1 MGTKFILVL
10 PILLLGISLPLVFG
24 ENFVGELNSEVIT
37 FDSENSIYTDND
49 VIFISGSVSSI
60 DTPSVL
66 IGIHDPFGMP
76 TGFYFGNI
84 DSNNEFSISFLAKAG
99 VNFKI
104 EGKYDATAYY
114 GDSKKMVF
122 FNFVESLDDEIFE
135 TEIIEES
142 TPDEIIEESTPD
154 EIIEE
159 STPNETIEESTPDEI
174 IEESTPNETIEDDMT
189 IIKESEI
196 KANIKD
202 DVLQET
208 KIKNDINDKK
218 NNIVAQVPTNN
229 LSVEDIEL
237 GKLLNQ
243 IALNCDQNE
252 YTDTISYYDGMGPAL
267 IRLCKY
273 SEAIFYFDEDL
284 KNAPNDVEIL
294 TNKGAALSKL
304 GYFEEAILYF
314 DSALET
320 DSSYVPALN
329 NKGNALSQLGKS
341 EEAIDVY
348 NLAMKLNSENKI
360 LKENFEKS
368 KTNIPLQQNHE
379 ETSENTVQ
387 QIDENNND
395 NFKIK
400 NNDSPSSL
408 FEKIGNIFSSIG
420 SIFGFN

>member
-1 MGTKFILVL
+1 MGTKIVLVL
-10 PILLLGISLPLVFG
+10 PIVLLGISIPLVFG

-37 FDSENSIYTDND
+37 LESAKSVYTDND
-49 VIFISGSVSSI
+49 VIYISGSVSSV

-99 VNFKI
+99 INFKI

-114 GDSKKMVF
+114 SDSKKIVYF
-122 FNFVESLDDEIFE
+122 DFVESLYNEIFE
-135 TEIIEES
+135 TE
-142 TPDEIIEESTPD
+142 
-154 EIIEE
+154 
-159 STPNETIEESTPDEI
+159 TIEEPIPT
-174 IEESTPNETIEDDMT
+174 ETIEDNLI
-189 IIKESEI
+189 IIKESQI
-196 KANIKD
+196 KADIQD

-218 NNIVAQVPTNN
+218 NNVVVRVSTNN
-229 LSVEDIEL
+229 LSVEDIKL

-273 SEAIFYFDEDL
+273 SEAIFYFDEDI

-294 TNKGAALSKL
+294 TNKGTALSKL
-304 GYFEEAILYF
+304 GHFEEAILYY
-314 DSALET
+314 DSALGI

-329 NKGNALSQLGKS
+329 NKGNALSQLGKF

-348 NLAMKLNSENKI
+348 NLGMKLNSENKI

-368 KTNIPLQQNHE
+368 MIKIPLQQYHE
-379 ETSENTVQ
+379 ETSENTNH
-387 QIDENNND
+387 QIDKNNND

-400 NNDSPSSL
+400 NNNSIPNL
-408 FEKIGNIFSSIG
+408 FEKIGSIFSSIG

>member
-1 MGTKFILVL
+1 MGTKIILVL
-10 PILLLGISLPLVFG
+10 PIVLLGISIPLVFG

-37 FDSENSIYTDND
+37 LESAKSVYTDND
-49 VIFISGSVSSI
+49 VIYISGSVSSV
-60 DTPSVL
+60 DAPSII

-99 VNFKI
+99 INFKI

-114 GDSKKMVF
+114 SDSKKIVYF
-122 FNFVESLDDEIFE
+122 DFVESLDDEIFE
-135 TEIIEES
+135 TE
-142 TPDEIIEESTPD
+142 
-154 EIIEE
+154 
-159 STPNETIEESTPDEI
+159 TIEEF
-174 IEESTPNETIEDDMT
+174 TPNETIEDNLI
-189 IIKESEI
+189 IIKQSQI
-196 KANIKD
+196 KADIQD

-218 NNIVAQVPTNN
+218 NNAIAQVSTNN
-229 LSVEDIEL
+229 LSVGDTEL

-243 IALNCDQNE
+243 IALSCEQNE

-273 SEAIFYFDEDL
+273 SEAIFYFDEDIR
-284 KNAPNDVEIL
+284 NAPNDVEIL
-294 TNKGAALSKL
+294 TNKGTALSKL
-304 GYFEEAILYF
+304 GHFEEAILYY
-314 DSALET
+314 DSTLAI

-329 NKGNALSQLGKS
+329 NKGNALSQLGKF

-348 NLAMKLNSENKI
+348 NLGMKLDSENKI

-368 KTNIPLQQNHE
+368 TIKIPLQQYPE
-379 ETSENTVQ
+379 ETSEDTDH
-387 QIDENNND
+387 QIDKNNND

-400 NNDSPSSL
+400 NNNSIPNL
-408 FEKIGNIFSSIG
+408 FEKIGSIFSSIG

>member
-1 MGTKFILVL
+1 MGTKIILVL
-10 PILLLGISLPLVFG
+10 PIVLLGISIPLVFG

-37 FDSENSIYTDND
+37 LESAKSVYTDND
-49 VIFISGSVSSI
+49 VIYISGSVSSV
-60 DTPSVL
+60 DAPSII

-99 VNFKI
+99 INFKI

-114 GDSKKMVF
+114 SDSKKIVYF
-122 FNFVESLDDEIFE
+122 DFVESLDDEIFE
-135 TEIIEES
+135 TE
-142 TPDEIIEESTPD
+142 
-154 EIIEE
+154 
-159 STPNETIEESTPDEI
+159 TIEEF
-174 IEESTPNETIEDDMT
+174 TPNETIEDNLI
-189 IIKESEI
+189 IIKQSQI
-196 KANIKD
+196 KADIQD

-218 NNIVAQVPTNN
+218 NNAIAQVSTNN
-229 LSVEDIEL
+229 LSVGDTEL

-243 IALNCDQNE
+243 IALSCEQNE

-273 SEAIFYFDEDL
+273 SEAIFYFDEDI
-284 KNAPNDVEIL
+284 KSAPNDVEIL
-294 TNKGAALSKL
+294 TNKGTALSKL
-304 GYFEEAILYF
+304 GHFEEAILYY
-314 DSALET
+314 DSTLAI

-329 NKGNALSQLGKS
+329 NKGNALSQLGKF

-348 NLAMKLNSENKI
+348 NLGMKLDSENKI

-368 KTNIPLQQNHE
+368 MIKIPLQQYPE
-379 ETSENTVQ
+379 ETSEDTDH
-387 QIDENNND
+387 QIDKNNND

-400 NNDSPSSL
+400 NNNSIPNL
-408 FEKIGNIFSSIG
+408 FEKIGSIFSSIG

>member
-1 MGTKFILVL
+1 MGTKIILVL
-10 PILLLGISLPLVFG
+10 PIVLLGISIPLVFG

-37 FDSENSIYTDND
+37 LESAKSVYTDND
-49 VIFISGSVSSI
+49 VIYISGSVSSV

-99 VNFKI
+99 INFKI

-114 GDSKKMVF
+114 SDSKKIVYF
-122 FNFVESLDDEIFE
+122 DFVESLYNEIFE
-135 TEIIEES
+135 TE
-142 TPDEIIEESTPD
+142 
-154 EIIEE
+154 
-159 STPNETIEESTPDEI
+159 TIEEPIPT
-174 IEESTPNETIEDDMT
+174 ETIEDNLI
-189 IIKESEI
+189 IIKESQI
-196 KANIKD
+196 KADIQD

-218 NNIVAQVPTNN
+218 NNVVVRVSTNN
-229 LSVEDIEL
+229 LSVEDINL

-273 SEAIFYFDEDL
+273 SEAIFYFDEDI

-294 TNKGAALSKL
+294 TNKGTALSKL
-304 GYFEEAILYF
+304 GHFEEAILYY
-314 DSALET
+314 DSALGI

-329 NKGNALSQLGKS
+329 NKGNALSQLGKF

-348 NLAMKLNSENKI
+348 NLGMKLNSENKI

-368 KTNIPLQQNHE
+368 MIKIPLQQYHE
-379 ETSENTVQ
+379 ETSENTNH
-387 QIDENNND
+387 QIDKNNND

-400 NNDSPSSL
+400 NNNSIPNL
-408 FEKIGNIFSSIG
+408 FEKIGSIFSSIG

>member
-1 MGTKFILVL
+1 V
-10 PILLLGISLPLVFG
+10 LLGISFPLVFG

-37 FDSENSIYTDND
+37 LESAKSVYTDND
-49 VIFISGSVSSI
+49 VIYISGSVSSV

-99 VNFKI
+99 INFKI

-114 GDSKKMVF
+114 SDSKKIVYF
-122 FNFVESLDDEIFE
+122 DFVESLDDEIFE
-135 TEIIEES
+135 TETIEEPIP
-142 TPDEIIEESTPD
+142 T
-154 EIIEE
+154 
-159 STPNETIEESTPDEI
+159 ETIEESTP
-174 IEESTPNETIEDDMT
+174 TKTIEDNLI
-189 IIKESEI
+189 IIKESQI
-196 KANIKD
+196 KAEIQD

-218 NNIVAQVPTNN
+218 NNAVAQVSTNN

-243 IALNCDQNE
+243 IALNCEQNE

-273 SEAIFYFDEDL
+273 SEAIFYFDEDI

-294 TNKGAALSKL
+294 TNKGTALSKL
-304 GYFEEAILYF
+304 GHFEEAILYY
-314 DSALET
+314 DSALGI

-329 NKGNALSQLGKS
+329 NKGNALSQLGKF

-348 NLAMKLNSENKI
+348 NLGMKLNSENKI

-368 KTNIPLQQNHE
+368 MIKIPLQQYHE
-379 ETSENTVQ
+379 ETSENTNH
-387 QIDENNND
+387 QIDKNNND

-400 NNDSPSSL
+400 NNNSIPNL
-408 FEKIGNIFSSIG
+408 FEKIGSIFSSIG
-420 SIFGFN
+420 SIFSFN

>member
-1 MGTKFILVL
+1 LGTKIILVL
-10 PILLLGISLPLVFG
+10 PIVLLGISIPLVFG
-24 ENFVGELNSEVIT
+24 ENFVHERDSEVIT
-37 FDSENSIYTDND
+37 LESAKSVYTDND
-49 VIFISGSVSSI
+49 VIYISGSVYSV
-60 DTPSVL
+60 DAPSVL
-66 IGIHDPFGMP
+66 IGIYDPFGMP

-99 VNFKI
+99 INFKI
-104 EGKYDATAYY
+104 EGKYDAIAYY
-114 GDSKKMVF
+114 SDSKKIVYF
-122 FNFVESLDDEIFE
+122 DFVESLDYEIFE
-135 TEIIEES
+135 TETIEE
-142 TPDEIIEESTPD
+142 PI
-154 EIIEE
+154 
-159 STPNETIEESTPDEI
+159 PNETIEEPI
-174 IEESTPNETIEDDMT
+174 PNETNEDNLI
-189 IIKESEI
+189 IIKESQI
-196 KANIKD
+196 KADIQE

-218 NNIVAQVPTNN
+218 NNAVAQVSTNN
-229 LSVEDIEL
+229 LSVENTEL

-273 SEAIFYFDEDL
+273 PEAIFYFDEDI

-304 GYFEEAILYF
+304 GHFEEAILYY
-314 DSALET
+314 DSALGI

-329 NKGNALSQLGKS
+329 NKGNALSQLGKF

-348 NLAMKLNSENKI
+348 NLGMKLNSENKI

-368 KTNIPLQQNHE
+368 MIKIPLQQYHE
-379 ETSENTVQ
+379 ETPENTDH
-387 QIDENNND
+387 QIDKNNSD

-400 NNDSPSSL
+400 NNNSVPNL
-408 FEKIGNIFSSIG
+408 FEKIGNIFSSIA

>member
-1 MGTKFILVL
+1 MGTKIILVL
-10 PILLLGISLPLVFG
+10 PIVLLGISIPLVFG

-37 FDSENSIYTDND
+37 LESAKSVYTDND
-49 VIFISGSVSSI
+49 VIYISGSVSSV

-99 VNFKI
+99 INFKI
-104 EGKYDATAYY
+104 EGKYDAAAYY
-114 GDSKKMVF
+114 SDSKKIVYF
-122 FNFVESLDDEIFE
+122 DFVESLYNEIFE
-135 TEIIEES
+135 TE
-142 TPDEIIEESTPD
+142 
-154 EIIEE
+154 
-159 STPNETIEESTPDEI
+159 TIEEPIPT
-174 IEESTPNETIEDDMT
+174 ETIEDNLI
-189 IIKESEI
+189 IIKESQI
-196 KANIKD
+196 KADIQD

-218 NNIVAQVPTNN
+218 NNVVVRVSTNN
-229 LSVEDIEL
+229 LSVEDINL

-273 SEAIFYFDEDL
+273 SEAIFYFDEDI

-294 TNKGAALSKL
+294 TNKGTALSKL
-304 GYFEEAILYF
+304 GHFEEAILYY
-314 DSALET
+314 DSALGI

-329 NKGNALSQLGKS
+329 NKGNALSQLGKF

-348 NLAMKLNSENKI
+348 NLGMKLNSENKI

-368 KTNIPLQQNHE
+368 MIKIPLQQYHE
-379 ETSENTVQ
+379 ETSENTNH
-387 QIDENNND
+387 QIDKNNND

-400 NNDSPSSL
+400 NNNSIPNL
-408 FEKIGNIFSSIG
+408 FEKIGSIFSSIG

>member
-1 MGTKFILVL
+1 MGTKIILVL
-10 PILLLGISLPLVFG
+10 PIVLLGISIPLVFG

-37 FDSENSIYTDND
+37 LESAKSVYTDNE
-49 VIFISGSVSSI
+49 VIYISGSVFSV
-60 DTPSVL
+60 DAPSVL

-99 VNFKI
+99 INFKI

-114 GDSKKMVF
+114 SDSKKIVYF
-122 FNFVESLDDEIFE
+122 DFVESPDYEIFE
-135 TEIIEES
+135 TE
-142 TPDEIIEESTPD
+142 T
-154 EIIEE
+154 IEE
-159 STPNETIEESTPDEI
+159 STPNETIEESTPNET
-174 IEESTPNETIEDDMT
+174 IEESTPNETIEDNLI
-189 IIKESEI
+189 IIKESQI
-196 KANIKD
+196 KADIQD

-208 KIKNDINDKK
+208 KIKDDINDKK
-218 NNIVAQVPTNN
+218 NNAMAQVSTNN
-229 LSVEDIEL
+229 LSVEDNEL

-252 YTDTISYYDGMGPAL
+252 YTDTIFYYDGMGPAL

-273 SEAIFYFDEDL
+273 SEAIFYFDEDI

-304 GYFEEAILYF
+304 GHFEEAILYY
-314 DSALET
+314 DSALAI

-329 NKGNALSQLGKS
+329 NKGNALSQLGKF

-348 NLAMKLNSENKI
+348 NLGMKFNSDNKI

-368 KTNIPLQQNHE
+368 MIKIPLQQYHE
-379 ETSENTVQ
+379 KTSENTDH
-387 QIDENNND
+387 QIDKNNND

-400 NNDSPSSL
+400 NNNSIPNL
-408 FEKIGNIFSSIG
+408 FEKIGNIFSSIA

>member
-1 MGTKFILVL
+1 MGTKIVLVL
-10 PILLLGISLPLVFG
+10 PIVLLGISIPLVFG

-37 FDSENSIYTDND
+37 LESAKSVYTDND
-49 VIFISGSVSSI
+49 VIYISGSVSSV

-99 VNFKI
+99 INFKI

-114 GDSKKMVF
+114 SDSKKIVYF
-122 FNFVESLDDEIFE
+122 DFVESLDNEIFE
-135 TEIIEES
+135 TE
-142 TPDEIIEESTPD
+142 
-154 EIIEE
+154 
-159 STPNETIEESTPDEI
+159 TIEEPIPT
-174 IEESTPNETIEDDMT
+174 ETIEDNLI
-189 IIKESEI
+189 IIKESQI
-196 KANIKD
+196 KADIQD

-218 NNIVAQVPTNN
+218 NNVVVRVSTNN
-229 LSVEDIEL
+229 LSVEDIKL

-273 SEAIFYFDEDL
+273 SEAIFYFDEDI

-294 TNKGAALSKL
+294 TNKGTALSKL
-304 GYFEEAILYF
+304 GHFEEAILYY
-314 DSALET
+314 DSALGI

-329 NKGNALSQLGKS
+329 NKGNALSQLGKF

-348 NLAMKLNSENKI
+348 NLGMKLNSENKI

-368 KTNIPLQQNHE
+368 MIKIPLQQYHE
-379 ETSENTVQ
+379 ETSENTNH
-387 QIDENNND
+387 QIDKNNND

-400 NNDSPSSL
+400 NNNSIPNL
-408 FEKIGNIFSSIG
+408 FEKIGSIFSSIG

>member
-1 MGTKFILVL
+1 MGTKIVLVL
-10 PILLLGISLPLVFG
+10 PIVLLGISIPLVFG

-37 FDSENSIYTDND
+37 LESAKSVYTDND
-49 VIFISGSVSSI
+49 VIYISGSVSSV

-99 VNFKI
+99 INFKI

-114 GDSKKMVF
+114 SDSKKIVYF
-122 FNFVESLDDEIFE
+122 DFVESLYNEIFE
-135 TEIIEES
+135 TE
-142 TPDEIIEESTPD
+142 
-154 EIIEE
+154 
-159 STPNETIEESTPDEI
+159 TIEEPIPT
-174 IEESTPNETIEDDMT
+174 ETIEDNLI
-189 IIKESEI
+189 IIKESQI
-196 KANIKD
+196 KADIQD

-218 NNIVAQVPTNN
+218 NNVVVRVSTNN
-229 LSVEDIEL
+229 LSVEDINL

-273 SEAIFYFDEDL
+273 SEAIFYFDEDI

-294 TNKGAALSKL
+294 TNKGTALSKL
-304 GYFEEAILYF
+304 GHFEEAILYY
-314 DSALET
+314 DSALGI

-329 NKGNALSQLGKS
+329 NKGNALSQLGKF

-348 NLAMKLNSENKI
+348 NLGMKLNSENKI

-368 KTNIPLQQNHE
+368 MIKIPLQQYHE
-379 ETSENTVQ
+379 ETSENTNH
-387 QIDENNND
+387 QIDKNNND

-400 NNDSPSSL
+400 NNNSIPNL
-408 FEKIGNIFSSIG
+408 FEKIGSIFSSIG

>member
-1 MGTKFILVL
+1 LGTKIILVL
-10 PILLLGISLPLVFG
+10 PIVLLGISFPLVFG

-37 FDSENSIYTDND
+37 LESAKSVYTDND
-49 VIFISGSVSSI
+49 VIYISGSVSSV

-99 VNFKI
+99 INFKI

-114 GDSKKMVF
+114 SDSKKIVYF
-122 FNFVESLDDEIFE
+122 DFVESLDDEIFE
-135 TEIIEES
+135 TE
-142 TPDEIIEESTPD
+142 
-154 EIIEE
+154 
-159 STPNETIEESTPDEI
+159 TIEEPIPT
-174 IEESTPNETIEDDMT
+174 ETIEDNLI
-189 IIKESEI
+189 IIKESQI
-196 KANIKD
+196 KADIQD

-218 NNIVAQVPTNN
+218 NNVVVRVSTNN
-229 LSVEDIEL
+229 LSVEDIKL

-273 SEAIFYFDEDL
+273 SEAIFYFDEDI

-294 TNKGAALSKL
+294 TNKGTALSKL
-304 GYFEEAILYF
+304 GHFEEAILYY
-314 DSALET
+314 DSALGI

-329 NKGNALSQLGKS
+329 NKGNALSQLSKF

-348 NLAMKLNSENKI
+348 NLGMKLNSENKI

-368 KTNIPLQQNHE
+368 MIKIPLQQYHE
-379 ETSENTVQ
+379 ETSENTNH
-387 QIDENNND
+387 QIDKNNND

-400 NNDSPSSL
+400 NNNSIPNL
-408 FEKIGNIFSSIG
+408 FEKIGSIFSSIG
-420 SIFGFN
+420 SIFSFN

>member
-10 PILLLGISLPLVFG
+10 PIVLLGISIPLVFG

-37 FDSENSIYTDND
+37 FDSENSVYTDND

-99 VNFKI
+99 INFKI

-114 GDSKKMVF
+114 GDSKKIVF
-122 FNFVESLDDEIFE
+122 FDFVESLDDEIFE
-135 TEIIEES
+135 TQTIEEFA
-142 TPDEIIEESTPD
+142 PDEIIEESA
-154 EIIEE
+154 
-159 STPNETIEESTPDEI
+159 PNEI
-174 IEESTPNETIEDDMT
+174 IEDDMT

-196 KANIKD
+196 KANVKD
-202 DVLQET
+202 VVLQET

-243 IALNCDQNE
+243 ITLNCDQNE

-273 SEAIFYFDEDL
+273 SEAIFYFDKDL
-284 KNAPNDVEIL
+284 KNAPNDVKIL

-304 GYFEEAILYF
+304 GHFEEAILYY

-368 KTNIPLQQNHE
+368 KTNIPLQQNHD

-387 QIDENNND
+387 QIDEKNND

-400 NNDSPSSL
+400 NNDSFSSL

-420 SIFGFN
+420 SIFSFN

>member
-1 MGTKFILVL
+1 MGTKIVLVL
-10 PILLLGISLPLVFG
+10 PIVLLGISIPLVFG

-37 FDSENSIYTDND
+37 LESAKSVYTDND
-49 VIFISGSVSSI
+49 VIYISGSVSSV
-60 DTPSVL
+60 DAPSVL

-99 VNFKI
+99 INFKI

-114 GDSKKMVF
+114 SDSKKIVYF
-122 FNFVESLDDEIFE
+122 DFVESLYNEIFE
-135 TEIIEES
+135 TE
-142 TPDEIIEESTPD
+142 
-154 EIIEE
+154 
-159 STPNETIEESTPDEI
+159 TIEEPIPT
-174 IEESTPNETIEDDMT
+174 ETIEDNLI
-189 IIKESEI
+189 IIKESQI
-196 KANIKD
+196 KADIQD

-218 NNIVAQVPTNN
+218 NNVVVRVSTNN
-229 LSVEDIEL
+229 LSVEDINL

-273 SEAIFYFDEDL
+273 SEAIFYFDEDI

-294 TNKGAALSKL
+294 TNKGTALSKL
-304 GYFEEAILYF
+304 GHFEEAILYY
-314 DSALET
+314 DSALGI

-329 NKGNALSQLGKS
+329 NKGNALSQLGKF

-348 NLAMKLNSENKI
+348 NLGMKLNSENKI

-368 KTNIPLQQNHE
+368 MIKIPLQQYHE
-379 ETSENTVQ
+379 ETSENTNH
-387 QIDENNND
+387 QIDKNNND

-400 NNDSPSSL
+400 NNNSIPNL
-408 FEKIGNIFSSIG
+408 FEKIGSIFSSIG

>member
-1 MGTKFILVL
+1 MGTKIVLVL
-10 PILLLGISLPLVFG
+10 PIVLLGISIPLVFG

-37 FDSENSIYTDND
+37 LESAKSVYTDND
-49 VIFISGSVSSI
+49 VIYISGSVSSV

-84 DSNNEFSISFLAKAG
+84 DFNNEFSISFLAKAG
-99 VNFKI
+99 INFKI

-114 GDSKKMVF
+114 SDSKKIVYF
-122 FNFVESLDDEIFE
+122 DFVESLYNEIFE
-135 TEIIEES
+135 TE
-142 TPDEIIEESTPD
+142 
-154 EIIEE
+154 
-159 STPNETIEESTPDEI
+159 TIEEPIPT
-174 IEESTPNETIEDDMT
+174 ETIEDNLI
-189 IIKESEI
+189 IIKQSQI
-196 KANIKD
+196 KADIQD

-218 NNIVAQVPTNN
+218 NNAIAQVSTNN
-229 LSVEDIEL
+229 LSVGDTEL

-243 IALNCDQNE
+243 IALSCEQNE

-273 SEAIFYFDEDL
+273 SEAIFYFDEDIR
-284 KNAPNDVEIL
+284 NAPNDVEIL
-294 TNKGAALSKL
+294 TNKGTALSKL
-304 GYFEEAILYF
+304 GHFEEAILYY
-314 DSALET
+314 DSTLAI

-329 NKGNALSQLGKS
+329 NKGNALSQLGKF

-348 NLAMKLNSENKI
+348 NLGMKLDSENKI

-368 KTNIPLQQNHE
+368 MIKIPSQQYPE
-379 ETSENTVQ
+379 ETSEDTDH
-387 QIDENNND
+387 QIDKNNND

-400 NNDSPSSL
+400 NNNSIPNL
-408 FEKIGNIFSSIG
+408 FEKIGSIFSSIG

>member
-1 MGTKFILVL
+1 MGTKIILVL
-10 PILLLGISLPLVFG
+10 PIVLLGISIPLVFG

-37 FDSENSIYTDND
+37 LESAKSVYTDND
-49 VIFISGSVSSI
+49 VIYISGSVSSV

-99 VNFKI
+99 INFKI
-104 EGKYDATAYY
+104 EGKYDAAAYY
-114 GDSKKMVF
+114 SDSKKIVYF
-122 FNFVESLDDEIFE
+122 DFVESLDYEIFE
-135 TEIIEES
+135 AEIIEELIP
-142 TPDEIIEESTPD
+142 T
-154 EIIEE
+154 
-159 STPNETIEESTPDEI
+159 
-174 IEESTPNETIEDDMT
+174 ETIEDNL
-189 IIKESEI
+189 IIIQESQI
-196 KANIKD
+196 KVDIQD

-218 NNIVAQVPTNN
+218 NNAVAQVSTNN
-229 LSVEDIEL
+229 LSVEDTEL

-243 IALNCDQNE
+243 IALNCEQNE
-252 YTDTISYYDGMGPAL
+252 YTDTLSYYDGMGPAL

-273 SEAIFYFDEDL
+273 SEAIFYFDEDI

-294 TNKGAALSKL
+294 TNKGTALSKL
-304 GYFEEAILYF
+304 GHFEEAILYY
-314 DSALET
+314 DSALGI

-329 NKGNALSQLGKS
+329 NKGNALSQLGKF

-348 NLAMKLNSENKI
+348 NLGMKLNSENKI

-368 KTNIPLQQNHE
+368 MIKIPLQQYHE
-379 ETSENTVQ
+379 ETSENTNH
-387 QIDENNND
+387 QIDKNNND

-400 NNDSPSSL
+400 NNNSIPNL
-408 FEKIGNIFSSIG
+408 FEKIGSIFSSIG

>member
-1 MGTKFILVL
+1 MGTKIVLVL
-10 PILLLGISLPLVFG
+10 PIVLLGISIPLVFS

-37 FDSENSIYTDND
+37 LESAKSVYTDND
-49 VIFISGSVSSI
+49 VIYISGLVSSV

-99 VNFKI
+99 INFKI
-104 EGKYDATAYY
+104 EGKYDATTYY
-114 GDSKKMVF
+114 SDSKKIVYF
-122 FNFVESLDDEIFE
+122 DFVESLYNEIFE
-135 TEIIEES
+135 TE
-142 TPDEIIEESTPD
+142 
-154 EIIEE
+154 
-159 STPNETIEESTPDEI
+159 TIEEPIPT
-174 IEESTPNETIEDDMT
+174 ETIEDNLI
-189 IIKESEI
+189 IIKESQI
-196 KANIKD
+196 KADIQD

-218 NNIVAQVPTNN
+218 NNVVVRVSTNN
-229 LSVEDIEL
+229 LSVEDIKL

-273 SEAIFYFDEDL
+273 SEAIFYFDEDI

-294 TNKGAALSKL
+294 TNKGTALSKL
-304 GYFEEAILYF
+304 GHFEEAILYY
-314 DSALET
+314 DSALGI

-329 NKGNALSQLGKS
+329 NKGNALSQLGKF

-348 NLAMKLNSENKI
+348 NLGMKLNSENKI

-368 KTNIPLQQNHE
+368 MIKIPLQQYHE
-379 ETSENTVQ
+379 ETSENTNH
-387 QIDENNND
+387 QIDRNNND

-400 NNDSPSSL
+400 NNNSIPNL
-408 FEKIGNIFSSIG
+408 FEKIGSIFSSIG
-420 SIFGFN
+420 SIFSFN

>member
-10 PILLLGISLPLVFG
+10 PIVLFGISIPLVFG

-37 FDSENSIYTDND
+37 FDSKNSAYTDND

-66 IGIHDPFGMP
+66 IGIHDPFGIP

-99 VNFKI
+99 INFKV

-114 GDSKKMVF
+114 GDSKKIVF
-122 FNFVESLDDEIFE
+122 FDFVESLGDEIFE
-135 TEIIEES
+135 TE
-142 TPDEIIEESTPD
+142 T
-154 EIIEE
+154 IEE
-159 STPNETIEESTPDEI
+159 STPNETIEESTP
-174 IEESTPNETIEDDMT
+174 NETIEDDMV

-218 NNIVAQVPTNN
+218 NNTVVQVSSNN

-284 KNAPNDVEIL
+284 KNAPNDVEVL

-304 GYFEEAILYF
+304 GHFEEAILYYN
-314 DSALET
+314 SALET

-329 NKGNALSQLGKS
+329 NKGNALSQLGKF

-348 NLAMKLNSENKI
+348 NFSMKLNSENKI

-368 KTNIPLQQNHE
+368 KINIPLQQNHE
-379 ETSENTVQ
+379 ETSENTIQ
-387 QIDENNND
+387 QINENNND

-400 NNDSPSSL
+400 NNNLTSNL

>member
-1 MGTKFILVL
+1 MGTKIILVL
-10 PILLLGISLPLVFG
+10 PIVLLGISFPLVFG

-37 FDSENSIYTDND
+37 LESAKSVYTDNN
-49 VIFISGSVSSI
+49 VIYISGSVSSV

-66 IGIHDPFGMP
+66 IGIHEPFGMP

-99 VNFKI
+99 INFKI

-114 GDSKKMVF
+114 SDSKKIVYF
-122 FNFVESLDDEIFE
+122 DFVESLDDEIFE
-135 TEIIEES
+135 TETIEEPIP
-142 TPDEIIEESTPD
+142 T
-154 EIIEE
+154 
-159 STPNETIEESTPDEI
+159 ETIEESTP
-174 IEESTPNETIEDDMT
+174 TKTIEDNLI
-189 IIKESEI
+189 IIKESQI
-196 KANIKD
+196 KADIQD

-218 NNIVAQVPTNN
+218 NNAVAQVSTNN

-243 IALNCDQNE
+243 IALNCEQDE

-273 SEAIFYFDEDL
+273 SEAISYFDEDI

-304 GYFEEAILYF
+304 GHFEEAILYY
-314 DSALET
+314 DSALGI

-329 NKGNALSQLGKS
+329 NKGNALSQLGKF

-348 NLAMKLNSENKI
+348 NLGMKFNSENKI

-368 KTNIPLQQNHE
+368 MIKIPLQQYHE
-379 ETSENTVQ
+379 EKSEDTDH
-387 QIDENNND
+387 QIDKNNND

-400 NNDSPSSL
+400 NNNSIPNL
-408 FEKIGNIFSSIG
+408 FEKIGSIFSSIG
-420 SIFGFN
+420 SIFGFS

>member
-1 MGTKFILVL
+1 V
-10 PILLLGISLPLVFG
+10 LLGISIPLVFG

-37 FDSENSIYTDND
+37 LESAKSVYTDND
-49 VIFISGSVSSI
+49 VIYISGSVSSV

-99 VNFKI
+99 INFKI

-114 GDSKKMVF
+114 SDSKKIVYF
-122 FNFVESLDDEIFE
+122 DFVESLYNEIFE
-135 TEIIEES
+135 TE
-142 TPDEIIEESTPD
+142 
-154 EIIEE
+154 
-159 STPNETIEESTPDEI
+159 TIEEPIPT
-174 IEESTPNETIEDDMT
+174 ETIEDNLI
-189 IIKESEI
+189 IIKESQI
-196 KANIKD
+196 KADIQD

-218 NNIVAQVPTNN
+218 NNVVVRVSTNN
-229 LSVEDIEL
+229 LSVEDIKL

-273 SEAIFYFDEDL
+273 SEAIFYFDEDI

-294 TNKGAALSKL
+294 TNKGTALSKL
-304 GYFEEAILYF
+304 GHFEEAILYY
-314 DSALET
+314 DSALGI

-329 NKGNALSQLGKS
+329 NKGNALSQLGKF

-348 NLAMKLNSENKI
+348 NLGMKLNSENKI

-368 KTNIPLQQNHE
+368 MIKIPLQQYHE
-379 ETSENTVQ
+379 ETSENTNH
-387 QIDENNND
+387 QIDKNNND

-400 NNDSPSSL
+400 NNNSIPNL
-408 FEKIGNIFSSIG
+408 FEKIGSIFSSIG
-420 SIFGFN
+420 SIFSFN

>member
-1 MGTKFILVL
+1 MGTKIILVL
-10 PILLLGISLPLVFG
+10 PIVLLGISIPLVFG

-37 FDSENSIYTDND
+37 LESAKSVYTDND
-49 VIFISGSVSSI
+49 VIYISGSVSSV

-99 VNFKI
+99 INFKI

-114 GDSKKMVF
+114 SDSKKIVYF
-122 FNFVESLDDEIFE
+122 DFVESLDNEIFE
-135 TEIIEES
+135 TE
-142 TPDEIIEESTPD
+142 
-154 EIIEE
+154 
-159 STPNETIEESTPDEI
+159 TIEEPIPT
-174 IEESTPNETIEDDMT
+174 ETIEDNLI
-189 IIKESEI
+189 IIKESQI
-196 KANIKD
+196 KADIQD

-218 NNIVAQVPTNN
+218 NNVVVRVSTNN
-229 LSVEDIEL
+229 LSVEDIKL

-273 SEAIFYFDEDL
+273 SEAIFYFDEDI

-294 TNKGAALSKL
+294 TNKGTALSKL
-304 GYFEEAILYF
+304 GHFEEAILYY
-314 DSALET
+314 DSALGI

-329 NKGNALSQLGKS
+329 NKGNALSQLGKF

-348 NLAMKLNSENKI
+348 NLGMKLNSENKI

-368 KTNIPLQQNHE
+368 MIKIPLQQYHE
-379 ETSENTVQ
+379 ETSENTNH
-387 QIDENNND
+387 QIDKNNND

-400 NNDSPSSL
+400 NNNSIPNL
-408 FEKIGNIFSSIG
+408 FEKIGSIFSSIG

>member
-10 PILLLGISLPLVFG
+10 PIVLLGISIPLVFG

-37 FDSENSIYTDND
+37 FDSENSVYTDND

-66 IGIHDPFGMP
+66 IGIHDPFGIP

-99 VNFKI
+99 INFKV

-114 GDSKKMVF
+114 GDSKKIVF
-122 FNFVESLDDEIFE
+122 FDFVESLGDEIFE
-135 TEIIEES
+135 TKTIEEPIPNE
-142 TPDEIIEESTPD
+142 TID
-154 EIIEE
+154 E
-159 STPNETIEESTPDEI
+159 STPNETIDESI
-174 IEESTPNETIEDDMT
+174 PNETIEDDMV

-196 KANIKD
+196 KTNIKD

-218 NNIVAQVPTNN
+218 NYTVVQVSTNN

-284 KNAPNDVEIL
+284 KNAPNDVEVL

-304 GYFEEAILYF
+304 GHFEEAILYYN
-314 DSALET
+314 SALET
-320 DSSYVPALN
+320 DSSYVPSLN
-329 NKGNALSQLGKS
+329 NKGNALSQLGKF

-348 NLAMKLNSENKI
+348 NLGMKLNSENEI

-368 KTNIPLQQNHE
+368 KTNIPLQQNQE

-387 QIDENNND
+387 QIDEDNND
-395 NFKIK
+395 NFEIK
-400 NNDSPSSL
+400 NNDSASNL

>member
-1 MGTKFILVL
+1 MGTKIVLVL
-10 PILLLGISLPLVFG
+10 PIVLLGISIPLVFG

-37 FDSENSIYTDND
+37 LESAKSVYTDND
-49 VIFISGSVSSI
+49 VIYISGLVSSV

-99 VNFKI
+99 INFKI

-114 GDSKKMVF
+114 SDSKKIVYF
-122 FNFVESLDDEIFE
+122 DFVESLDDEIFE
-135 TEIIEES
+135 TE
-142 TPDEIIEESTPD
+142 
-154 EIIEE
+154 
-159 STPNETIEESTPDEI
+159 TIEEPIPT
-174 IEESTPNETIEDDMT
+174 ETIEDNLI
-189 IIKESEI
+189 IIKESQI
-196 KANIKD
+196 KADIQD

-218 NNIVAQVPTNN
+218 NNVVVRVSTNN
-229 LSVEDIEL
+229 LSVEDIKL

-273 SEAIFYFDEDL
+273 SEAIFYFDEDI

-294 TNKGAALSKL
+294 TNKGTALSKL
-304 GYFEEAILYF
+304 GHFEEAILYY
-314 DSALET
+314 DSALGI

-329 NKGNALSQLGKS
+329 NKGNALSQLGKF

-348 NLAMKLNSENKI
+348 NLGMKLNSENKI

-368 KTNIPLQQNHE
+368 MIKIPLQQYHE
-379 ETSENTVQ
+379 ETSENTNH
-387 QIDENNND
+387 QIDKNNND

-400 NNDSPSSL
+400 NNNSIPNL
-408 FEKIGNIFSSIG
+408 FEKIGSIFSSIG

>member
-1 MGTKFILVL
+1 LGTKIILVL
-10 PILLLGISLPLVFG
+10 PILLLGISIPLVFG
-24 ENFVGELNSEVIT
+24 ENFVSELNSEVIT
-37 FDSENSIYTDND
+37 LESVKSVYTDNN
-49 VIFISGSVSSI
+49 VIYISGSVSSV

-99 VNFKI
+99 INFKI

-114 GDSKKMVF
+114 SDSKKMVY

-135 TEIIEES
+135 TETFEEPIP
-142 TPDEIIEESTPD
+142 TETFEEPIPT
-154 EIIEE
+154 ETFEE
-159 STPNETIEESTPDEI
+159 PIPT
-174 IEESTPNETIEDDMT
+174 ETIEDNLI
-189 IIKESEI
+189 IIKESQI
-196 KANIKD
+196 KVDIQD

-218 NNIVAQVPTNN
+218 NNTVAQVSTNN

-243 IALNCDQNE
+243 IAFNCEQNE
-252 YTDTISYYDGMGPAL
+252 YIDTISYYDGMGPAL

-273 SEAIFYFDEDL
+273 SEAIFYFDEDI
-284 KNAPNDVEIL
+284 KSAPNDVEIL

-304 GYFEEAILYF
+304 GHFEEAILYY
-314 DSALET
+314 DSALAI
-320 DSSYVPALN
+320 DSSYIPALN
-329 NKGNALSQLGKS
+329 NKGNALSQLGKFDK
-341 EEAIDVY
+341 AIDVY
-348 NLAMKLNSENKI
+348 NLGMKLNSENKI

-368 KTNIPLQQNHE
+368 MIKISLQQHHE
-379 ETSENTVQ
+379 ETSEYTDH
-387 QIDENNND
+387 QIDKNNND

-400 NNDSPSSL
+400 NNNSTPNL
-408 FEKIGNIFSSIG
+408 FEKIGSILSSIV

>member
-1 MGTKFILVL
+1 MGTKIVLVL
-10 PILLLGISLPLVFG
+10 PIVLLGISIPLVFG

-37 FDSENSIYTDND
+37 LESAKSVYTDND
-49 VIFISGSVSSI
+49 VIYISGSVSSV
-60 DTPSVL
+60 DAPSII

-99 VNFKI
+99 INFKI

-114 GDSKKMVF
+114 SDSKKIVYF
-122 FNFVESLDDEIFE
+122 DFVESLDDEIFE
-135 TEIIEES
+135 TE
-142 TPDEIIEESTPD
+142 
-154 EIIEE
+154 
-159 STPNETIEESTPDEI
+159 TIEEF
-174 IEESTPNETIEDDMT
+174 TPNETIEDNLI
-189 IIKESEI
+189 IIKQSQI
-196 KANIKD
+196 KADIQD

-218 NNIVAQVPTNN
+218 NNAIAQVSTNN
-229 LSVEDIEL
+229 LSVGDTEL

-243 IALNCDQNE
+243 IALSCEQNE

-273 SEAIFYFDEDL
+273 SEAIFYFDEDI
-284 KNAPNDVEIL
+284 KSAPNDVEIL
-294 TNKGAALSKL
+294 TNKGTALSKL
-304 GYFEEAILYF
+304 GHFEEAILYY
-314 DSALET
+314 DSTLAI

-329 NKGNALSQLGKS
+329 NKGNALSQLGKFD
-341 EEAIDVY
+341 EAIDVY
-348 NLAMKLNSENKI
+348 NLGMKLDSENKI

-368 KTNIPLQQNHE
+368 MIKIPLQQYPE
-379 ETSENTVQ
+379 ETSEDTDH
-387 QIDENNND
+387 QIDKNNND

-400 NNDSPSSL
+400 NNNSIPNL
-408 FEKIGNIFSSIG
+408 FEKIGSIFSSIG

>member
-1 MGTKFILVL
+1 MGTKIVLVL
-10 PILLLGISLPLVFG
+10 PIVLLGISIPLVFG

-37 FDSENSIYTDND
+37 LESAKSVYTDND
-49 VIFISGSVSSI
+49 VIYISGLVSSV

-99 VNFKI
+99 INFKI

-114 GDSKKMVF
+114 SDSKKIVYF
-122 FNFVESLDDEIFE
+122 DFVESLDNEIFE
-135 TEIIEES
+135 TE
-142 TPDEIIEESTPD
+142 
-154 EIIEE
+154 
-159 STPNETIEESTPDEI
+159 TIEEPIPT
-174 IEESTPNETIEDDMT
+174 ETIEDNLI
-189 IIKESEI
+189 IIKESQI
-196 KANIKD
+196 KADIQD

-218 NNIVAQVPTNN
+218 NNVVVRVSTNN
-229 LSVEDIEL
+229 LSVEDIKL

-273 SEAIFYFDEDL
+273 SEAIFYFDEDI
-284 KNAPNDVEIL
+284 KNTPNDVEIL
-294 TNKGAALSKL
+294 TNKGTALSKL
-304 GYFEEAILYF
+304 GHFEEAILYY
-314 DSALET
+314 DSALGI

-329 NKGNALSQLGKS
+329 NKGNALSQLGKF

-348 NLAMKLNSENKI
+348 NLGMKLNSENKI

-368 KTNIPLQQNHE
+368 MIKIPLQQYHE
-379 ETSENTVQ
+379 ETSENTNH
-387 QIDENNND
+387 QIDKNNND

-400 NNDSPSSL
+400 NNNSISNL
-408 FEKIGNIFSSIG
+408 FEKIGSIFSSIG

>member
-1 MGTKFILVL
+1 MGTKIILVL
-10 PILLLGISLPLVFG
+10 PIMLLGISIPLVFG

-37 FDSENSIYTDND
+37 LESAKSVYTDND
-49 VIFISGSVSSI
+49 VIYISGSVSSV
-60 DTPSVL
+60 DAPSVL

-99 VNFKI
+99 INFKI

-114 GDSKKMVF
+114 SDSKKIVYF
-122 FNFVESLDDEIFE
+122 DFVESLDDEIFE
-135 TEIIEES
+135 TETIEEF
-142 TPDEIIEESTPD
+142 
-154 EIIEE
+154 
-159 STPNETIEESTPDEI
+159 TPNETIEEPIPT
-174 IEESTPNETIEDDMT
+174 ETIEDNLI
-189 IIKESEI
+189 IIKQSQI
-196 KANIKD
+196 KADIQD

-218 NNIVAQVPTNN
+218 NNAIAQVSTNN
-229 LSVEDIEL
+229 LSVGDTEL

-243 IALNCDQNE
+243 IALSCEQNE

-273 SEAIFYFDEDL
+273 SEAIFYFDEDI

-294 TNKGAALSKL
+294 TNKGTALSKR
-304 GYFEEAILYF
+304 GHFEEAILYY
-314 DSALET
+314 DSALGI

-329 NKGNALSQLGKS
+329 NKGNALSQLGKF

-348 NLAMKLNSENKI
+348 NLSIKLNSENKI

>member
-1 MGTKFILVL
+1 MGTKIILVL
-10 PILLLGISLPLVFG
+10 PILLLGISIPLVFG
-24 ENFVGELNSEVIT
+24 ENFVGELHSEVIT
-37 FDSENSIYTDND
+37 LESAKSVYTDND
-49 VIFISGSVSSI
+49 VIYISGSVSSV
-60 DTPSVL
+60 DAPSVI

-99 VNFKI
+99 INFKI

-114 GDSKKMVF
+114 SDSKKIVYF
-122 FNFVESLDDEIFE
+122 DFVESLDDEIFE
-135 TEIIEES
+135 TE
-142 TPDEIIEESTPD
+142 T
-154 EIIEE
+154 IEE
-159 STPNETIEESTPDEI
+159 STPNETIEESTP
-174 IEESTPNETIEDDMT
+174 NETIEDDIV
-189 IIKESEI
+189 IIRESQI
-196 KANIKD
+196 KADIQD

-218 NNIVAQVPTNN
+218 INAVAQASTNN
-229 LSVEDIEL
+229 LSVEDTEL

-243 IALNCDQNE
+243 IALNCEQNE
-252 YTDTISYYDGMGPAL
+252 YTDTISYYNGMGPAL

-273 SEAIFYFDEDL
+273 SEAIFYFDEDI

-304 GYFEEAILYF
+304 GHFEEAILYY
-314 DSALET
+314 DSALAI

-329 NKGNALSQLGKS
+329 NKGNALSQLGKFD
-341 EEAIDVY
+341 EAIDVY
-348 NLAMKLNSENKI
+348 NLGMKLNSKNKI

-368 KTNIPLQQNHE
+368 MIKIPLQQYHE
-379 ETSENTVQ
+379 ETSENIDQ
-387 QIDENNND
+387 QIDKNNND

-400 NNDSPSSL
+400 NNNLTPNL
-408 FEKIGNIFSSIG
+408 FEKIGSIFSSIG

>member
-1 MGTKFILVL
+1 MGTKIVLVL
-10 PILLLGISLPLVFG
+10 PIVLLGISIPLVFG

-37 FDSENSIYTDND
+37 LESAKSVYTDND
-49 VIFISGSVSSI
+49 VIYISGLVSSV

-99 VNFKI
+99 INFKI

-114 GDSKKMVF
+114 SDSKKIVYF
-122 FNFVESLDDEIFE
+122 DFVESLDDEIFE
-135 TEIIEES
+135 TE
-142 TPDEIIEESTPD
+142 
-154 EIIEE
+154 
-159 STPNETIEESTPDEI
+159 TIEEF
-174 IEESTPNETIEDDMT
+174 TPNETIEDNLI
-189 IIKESEI
+189 IIKQSQI
-196 KANIKD
+196 KADIQD

-218 NNIVAQVPTNN
+218 NNAIAQVSTNN
-229 LSVEDIEL
+229 LSVGDTEL

-243 IALNCDQNE
+243 IALSCEQNE

-273 SEAIFYFDEDL
+273 SEAIFYFDEDI
-284 KNAPNDVEIL
+284 KNTPNDVEIL
-294 TNKGAALSKL
+294 TNKGTALSKL
-304 GYFEEAILYF
+304 GHFEEAILYY
-314 DSALET
+314 DSALGI

-329 NKGNALSQLGKS
+329 NKGNALSQLGKF

-348 NLAMKLNSENKI
+348 NLGMKLDSENKI

-368 KTNIPLQQNHE
+368 MIKIPLQQYPE
-379 ETSENTVQ
+379 ETSEDTDH
-387 QIDENNND
+387 QIDKNNND

-400 NNDSPSSL
+400 NNNSIPNL
-408 FEKIGNIFSSIG
+408 FEKIG

>member
-1 MGTKFILVL
+1 MGTKIILVL
-10 PILLLGISLPLVFG
+10 PIVLLGISIPLVFG

-37 FDSENSIYTDND
+37 LESAKSVYTDND
-49 VIFISGSVSSI
+49 VIYISGSVSSV
-60 DTPSVL
+60 DAPSII

-99 VNFKI
+99 INFKI

-114 GDSKKMVF
+114 SDSKKIVYF
-122 FNFVESLDDEIFE
+122 DFVESLDDEIFE
-135 TEIIEES
+135 TE
-142 TPDEIIEESTPD
+142 
-154 EIIEE
+154 
-159 STPNETIEESTPDEI
+159 TIEEPIPT
-174 IEESTPNETIEDDMT
+174 ETIEDNLI
-189 IIKESEI
+189 IIKESQI
-196 KANIKD
+196 KADIQD

-218 NNIVAQVPTNN
+218 NNAIAQVSTNN
-229 LSVEDIEL
+229 LSVGDTEL

-243 IALNCDQNE
+243 IALSCEQNE

-273 SEAIFYFDEDL
+273 SEAIFYFDEDI

-294 TNKGAALSKL
+294 TNKGTALSKL
-304 GYFEEAILYF
+304 GHFEEAILYY
-314 DSALET
+314 DSALGI

-329 NKGNALSQLGKS
+329 NKGNALSQLGKF

-348 NLAMKLNSENKI
+348 NLGMKLNSENKI

-368 KTNIPLQQNHE
+368 MIKIPLQQYHE
-379 ETSENTVQ
+379 ETSENTNH
-387 QIDENNND
+387 QIDKNNND

-400 NNDSPSSL
+400 NNNSIPNL
-408 FEKIGNIFSSIG
+408 FEKIGSIFSSIG

>member
-1 MGTKFILVL
+1 MGTKIILVL
-10 PILLLGISLPLVFG
+10 PIVLLGISIPLVFG

-37 FDSENSIYTDND
+37 LESAKSVYTDND
-49 VIFISGSVSSI
+49 VIYISGSVSSV
-60 DTPSVL
+60 DAPSII

-99 VNFKI
+99 INFKI

-114 GDSKKMVF
+114 SDSKKIVYF
-122 FNFVESLDDEIFE
+122 DFVESLDDEIFE
-135 TEIIEES
+135 TE
-142 TPDEIIEESTPD
+142 
-154 EIIEE
+154 
-159 STPNETIEESTPDEI
+159 TIEEF
-174 IEESTPNETIEDDMT
+174 TPNETIEDNLI
-189 IIKESEI
+189 IIKQSQI
-196 KANIKD
+196 KADIQD

-218 NNIVAQVPTNN
+218 NNAIAQVSTNN
-229 LSVEDIEL
+229 LSVGDTEL

-243 IALNCDQNE
+243 IALSCEQNE

-273 SEAIFYFDEDL
+273 SEAIFYFDEDI
-284 KNAPNDVEIL
+284 KSAPNDVEIL
-294 TNKGAALSKL
+294 TNKGTALSKL
-304 GYFEEAILYF
+304 GHFEEAILYY
-314 DSALET
+314 DSTLAI

-329 NKGNALSQLGKS
+329 NKGNALSQLGKF

-348 NLAMKLNSENKI
+348 NLGMKLDSENKI

-368 KTNIPLQQNHE
+368 MIKIPSQQYPE
-379 ETSENTVQ
+379 ETSEDTDH
-387 QIDENNND
+387 QIDKNNND

-400 NNDSPSSL
+400 NNNSIPNL
-408 FEKIGNIFSSIG
+408 FEKIGSIFSSIG